1 MAPRAYL
8 NERYSGFTPEYV
20 ENRLRHAFRGEGGR
34 LRLKPTG
41 DVIRG
46 GLAVDLWP
54 YVERMRAPTLLLIGE
69 ESTLVTPEARMRMEK
84 ILPDLQAV
92 VVRGV
97 S

>member
-1 MAPRAYL
+1 M
-8 NERYSGFTPEYV
+8 V
-20 ENRLRHAFRGEGGR
+20 NRLRYAFRWKGGR

-54 YVERMRAPTLLLIGE
+54 YVEKMKAPTLLLIGE
-69 ESTLVTPEARMRMEK
+69 DSTLVATKARMRMEG

-92 VVRGV
+92 VVRGAG
-97 S
+97 